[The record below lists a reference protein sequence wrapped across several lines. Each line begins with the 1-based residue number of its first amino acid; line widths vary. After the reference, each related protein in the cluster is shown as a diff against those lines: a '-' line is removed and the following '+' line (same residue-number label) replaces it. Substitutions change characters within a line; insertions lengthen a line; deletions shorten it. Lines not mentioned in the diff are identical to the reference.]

1 MSALDLISPLAASG
15 LQYGFKNSTES
26 GLAIC
31 GILVV
36 LSMVS
41 WTVMLVKMRLL
52 GRARRANATFL
63 DRFRRAPH
71 PLSVFTREE
80 RYDEAPY
87 FHVYHAACA
96 GLAFQATGSESPAGV
111 AAAMSSA
118 KERISPSQ
126 MASIQGAME
135 RAVGEAAL
143 KLESK
148 LSVVAMALSGA
159 PFLGLLGTVWG
170 VMDSFSELASSTEPV
185 GLQAMAPG
193 VSAALLT
200 TIVGLFVAIPSMFGY
215 NFLVNRIR
223 EMIVRLDNFASELN
237 GVFERFLVDHHR
249 AAAEVPAVTSPSGF
263 AEPAMPDL
271 AAAPVPRQMAAA
283 ATSLAMSRPPAIL
296 EATSE
301 L

>member
-1 MSALDLISPLAASG
+1 MSALALFPLAASG

-52 GRARRANATFL
+52 RRARRANGVFL
-63 DRFRRAPH
+63 DRFRRSPH

-80 RYDEAPY
+80 RYEEAPY
-87 FHVYHAACA
+87 YHVYHAACA
-96 GLAFQATGSESPAGV
+96 GLAFQMTGSEAPEGMDATPG
-111 AAAMSSA
+111 
-118 KERISPSQ
+118 ERGRRVSPSQ
-126 MASIQGAME
+126 MASVQGAME

-170 VMDSFSELASSTEPV
+170 VMDSFSELATTTEPA

-215 NFLVNRIR
+215 NLLVNRIR

-237 GVFERFLVDHHR
+237 GVLERFFVDHHR
-249 AAAEVPAVTSPSGF
+249 AAAQVPVASAPAGF
-263 AEPAMPDL
+263 TEPAMPEL
-271 AAAPVPRQMAAA
+271 PAAPVPRQMAAA